1 MKVQPCEILV
11 GEVGVFKM
19 PIGFD
24 GSVKET
30 WFACC
35 PEQEQPAYLLLKNI

>member
-11 GEVGVFKM
+11 GEVAMFKM
-19 PIGFD
+19 LIGLD

-35 PEQEQPAYLLLKNI
+35 PEQ

>member
-1 MKVQPCEILV
+1 MKVQSYEILV
-11 GEVGVFKM
+11 GEVAMFKL
-19 PIGFD
+19 PIGLD